1 MNQFATLEIH
11 QKDRSFV
18 ISLNRPE
25 LHNAFD
31 QRMIAE
37 LTEVFRTI
45 DKRQGVRSVVLTGQ
59 GRTFCAGADLA
70 MMKAAAEYDFEQ
82 NVAEGE
88 LIFDLMMAIDRCP
101 LPVVGR
107 INGSAIGGGAGIVS
121 CCDIVI
127 AVDRAKFS
135 FSEAR
140 LGLVPAVISPFVIAK
155 IGQTN
160 ARELFLTGE
169 RFDARHAQRIGLI
182 HHVVKEETLDNTVA
196 QRLTELNKAA
206 PGAQTAAKEIIH
218 KTTGLHNPVTGSELA
233 EIIANHRNSA
243 EGREG
248 MNAFLDKRLPW
259 WQENGE

>member
-1 MNQFATLEIH
+1 
-11 QKDRSFV
+11 
-18 ISLNRPE
+18 
-25 LHNAFD
+25 
-31 QRMIAE
+31 MIAE
-37 LTEVFRTI
+37 LTDLFRTV
-45 DKRQGVRSVVLTGQ
+45 DKRKDVRSVVLTGQ

-70 MMKAAAEYDFEQ
+70 MMQAAAESDFEQ

-88 LIFDLMMAIDRCP
+88 LIFNLMMAIDRCP
-101 LPVVGR
+101 LPVGGR

-127 AVDRAKFS
+127 AVDQAKFS

-169 RFDARHAQRIGLI
+169 RFDARHAQRIGLV
-182 HHVVKEETLDNTVA
+182 HHVVNEENLDDTVA
-196 QRLTELNKAA
+196 QRLAELKMAA
-206 PGAQTAAKEIIH
+206 PGAQAAVKEIIQ
-218 KTTGLHNPVTGSELA
+218 KTAGLHNPNRGSELA
-233 EIIANHRNSA
+233 EIIANHRKSA

-248 MNAFLDKRLPW
+248 MNAFLEKRLPW
-259 WQENGE
+259 WQEKGE